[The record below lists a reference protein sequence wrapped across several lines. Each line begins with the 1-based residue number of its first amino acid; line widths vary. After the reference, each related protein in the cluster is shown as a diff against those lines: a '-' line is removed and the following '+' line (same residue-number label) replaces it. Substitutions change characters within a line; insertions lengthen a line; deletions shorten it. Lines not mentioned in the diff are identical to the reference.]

1 MDKGIWQMLSEFLQ
15 SKGFKRLIII
25 LLIVF
30 VLYSIKSMMNLI
42 LITFIFTFLID
53 RIEAFISSRLGKYNI
68 RINRKLIIAFLYVTT
83 ITVLVVGVYKYSP
96 KIILQISQ
104 LAKQVTDFY
113 NQTVFYNQPQD
124 NEILNYIINT
134 IKDMNLSA
142 YIEQGVDILYKY
154 ATNISVWGIQLLL
167 ALILSLFFQLEKPR
181 IIQFTQRF
189 KGSKAQ
195 VFYNELEYFGTR
207 FVRSFGKVL
216 EAQFLIALINCI
228 LSVIALWI
236 MGFPQLL
243 GLGLMIFVLGLIP
256 VAGVIISLVPLCII
270 AFSIGGYI
278 QVIYILVFI
287 AVLHAIESYILNPNL
302 LSSKTDLPVF
312 YTFIVLIF
320 SEHFFGVWGL
330 IIGIPI
336 FIFLLDVLDV
346 TEKTDEK
353 TKIHE

>member
-1 MDKGIWQMLSEFLQ
+1 MDKGIQQMLSEFFQ

-68 RINRKLIIAFLYVTT
+68 RMNRKLIIAFLYVTT

-104 LAKQVTDFY
+104 LVKQVTD
-113 NQTVFYNQPQD
+113 FYNQPQD
-124 NEILNYIINT
+124 NEILDYIIST

-181 IIQFTQRF
+181 IIEFTKRF
-189 KGSKAQ
+189 KESKAQ

-207 FVRSFGKVL
+207 FVRSFGKVI

-228 LSVIALWI
+228 LSVIALSI

-243 GLGLMIFVLGLIP
+243 GLGLMIFLLGLIP

-270 AFSIGGYI
+270 AFTIGGYMK
-278 QVIYILVFI
+278 VIYILVFI
-287 AVLHAIESYILNPNL
+287 AILHALESYFLNPKL

-346 TEKTDEK
+346 TEKQDESLASK
-353 TKIHE
+353 

>member
-1 MDKGIWQMLSEFLQ
+1 MLSEFFQ

-68 RINRKLIIAFLYVTT
+68 RMNRKLIIAFLYVTT

-104 LAKQVTDFY
+104 LVKQVTD
-113 NQTVFYNQPQD
+113 FYNQPQD
-124 NEILNYIINT
+124 NEILDYIIST

-181 IIQFTQRF
+181 IIEFTKRF
-189 KGSKAQ
+189 KESKAQ

-207 FVRSFGKVL
+207 FVRSFGKVI

-228 LSVIALWI
+228 LSVIALSI

-243 GLGLMIFVLGLIP
+243 GLGLMIFLLGLIP

-270 AFSIGGYI
+270 AFTIGGYMK
-278 QVIYILVFI
+278 VIYILVFI
-287 AVLHAIESYILNPNL
+287 AILHALESYFLNPKL

-346 TEKTDEK
+346 TEKQDESLASK
-353 TKIHE
+353 

>member
-1 MDKGIWQMLSEFLQ
+1 MLSEFFQ

-53 RIEAFISSRLGKYNI
+53 RIEAFISSRLGKYKI
-68 RINRKLIIAFLYVTT
+68 RINRKLIITFLYVT
-83 ITVLVVGVYKYSP
+83 IVTVLVVGVYKYSP

-104 LAKQVTDFY
+104 LVKQVTDFY
-113 NQTVFYNQPQD
+113 NQPQD
-124 NEILNYIINT
+124 NEMLNYIIST
-134 IKDMNLSA
+134 IKDMNLSV

-181 IIQFTQRF
+181 IIEFTDQF
-189 KGSKAQ
+189 KVSKAK

-228 LSVIALWI
+228 LTVIALWI

-287 AVLHAIESYILNPNL
+287 AVLHALESYILNPKL

-320 SEHFFGVWGL
+320 SQHFFGVWGL

-346 TEKTDEK
+346 TEEK
-353 TKIHE
+353 NETSTT

>member
-1 MDKGIWQMLSEFLQ
+1 MLSEFFQ
-15 SKGFKRLIII
+15 SKGFKRFII
-25 LLIVF
+25 LLLIAL
-30 VLYSIKSMMNLI
+30 VLYSIGSMMNLI

-53 RIEAFISSRLGKYNI
+53 RIEAFISTRLGKYI

-83 ITVLVVGVYKYSP
+83 VTVLVVGVYKYAP

-104 LAKQVTDFY
+104 LVKQVSD
-113 NQTVFYNQPQD
+113 FYNQPQD
-124 NEILNYIINT
+124 NEILNYIISS
-134 IKDMNLSA
+134 IKDMNLSV

-181 IIQFTQRF
+181 IIEFTKRF
-189 KGSKAQ
+189 KESKAQ

-216 EAQFLIALINCI
+216 EAQFLIAFINCI

-287 AVLHAIESYILNPNL
+287 AVLHAIESYILNPKL

-320 SEHFFGVWGL
+320 SQHFFGVWGL

-346 TEKTDEK
+346 TEKTDE
-353 TKIHE
+353 TIENT